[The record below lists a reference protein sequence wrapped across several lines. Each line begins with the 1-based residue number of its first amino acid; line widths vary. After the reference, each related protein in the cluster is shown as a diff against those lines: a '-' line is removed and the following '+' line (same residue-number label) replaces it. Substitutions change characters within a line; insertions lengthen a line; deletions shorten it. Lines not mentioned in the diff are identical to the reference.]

1 MKLKNQIYFRNNSYI
16 QLFLKFYL
24 SYFLF
29 EIDKVI
35 TVVII
40 QIVPISSGKPK
51 VTFNHKT
58 DKIVADNGSIQYIKR
73 NEYNN
78 LEFAKTFYK
87 TNTANV

>member
-1 MKLKNQIYFRNNSYI
+1 MKTSTVVSTI
-16 QLFLKFYL
+16 FLL
-24 SYFLF
+24 SCGSVVVAEIEIIWVSVSF

-58 DKIVADNGSIQYIKR
+58 DKIVADNGSIQYI
-73 NEYNN
+73 
-78 LEFAKTFYK
+78 
-87 TNTANV
+87 